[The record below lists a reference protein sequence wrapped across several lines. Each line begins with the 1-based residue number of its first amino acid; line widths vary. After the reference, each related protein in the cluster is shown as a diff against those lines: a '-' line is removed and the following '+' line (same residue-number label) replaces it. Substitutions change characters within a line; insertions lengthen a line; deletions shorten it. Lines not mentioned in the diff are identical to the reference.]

1 MAKCIKKVDP
11 TDKAHNTLRIKVDT
25 RGYLEYNNKC
35 KEKSKVSQLN
45 VGSKNNGRPIIVEKQ
60 CRPKILI

>member
-1 MAKCIKKVDP
+1 MYKKVDP

-45 VGSKNNGRPIIVEKQ
+45 VGSKNNGRPIIVE
-60 CRPKILI
+60 